1 MFAFGLL
8 LQVCL
13 ASFQNAQLTYLAYR
27 LAEYASLADSTSQEV
42 EALFEEHAALM
53 SGLSV
58 SLEQSDQNGTELTVV
73 RLGWPGPFGLHL
85 GTEGIAV
92 AEIQR

>member
-1 MFAFGLL
+1 
-8 LQVCL
+8 
-13 ASFQNAQLTYLAYR
+13 
-27 LAEYASLADSTSQEV
+27 V

-58 SLEQSDQNGTELTVV
+58 SLEQSDQNGTELNVV
-73 RLGWPGPFGLHL
+73 RIAWPGPFGLNL

>member
-1 MFAFGLL
+1 
-8 LQVCL
+8 
-13 ASFQNAQLTYLAYR
+13 
-27 LAEYASLADSTSQEV
+27 V
-42 EALFEEHAALM
+42 EALFEEQAAVM

-58 SLEQSDQNGTELTVV
+58 SLEQRDQNGTELTVV

-85 GTEGIAV
+85 GIEGIAV

>member
-58 SLEQSDQNGTELTVV
+58 SLEQSDQNGTELNVV
-73 RLGWPGPFGLHL
+73 RIAWPGPFGLNL